1 MEKGYSGR
9 LGKTLEMAEIK
20 LITET
25 FNFLKNK
32 NSMNPKVE
40 QFLSK
45 AKKWQD
51 EMTLLREMILEC
63 NLEEDFKW
71 MHPCYT
77 LDNANIVLIHGF
89 KDYCA
94 LLFFKGV
101 LIKDEKGILIQQTEN
116 VQDRRQLRFKSVEE
130 IQKLESVI
138 KEYILEA
145 IAIEKAGLKVVMK
158 TTAEYKMPE
167 EFQIVL
173 EEMSELKTAFY
184 NLTPG
189 RQKAYLLY
197 FSAAKQAKTRE
208 ARIEKYIEKILIGKG
223 LDD

>member
-1 MEKGYSGR
+1 
-9 LGKTLEMAEIK
+9 
-20 LITET
+20 
-25 FNFLKNK
+25 
-32 NSMNPKVE
+32 MNPKVI

-51 EMTLLREMILEC
+51 EMTLLREIITEC
-63 NLEEDFKW
+63 DLEEDFKW

-77 LDNANIVLIHGF
+77 LNNANIVLIHGF

-101 LIKDEKGILIQQTEN
+101 LMKDEKGILIQQTEN
-116 VQDRRQLRFKSVEE
+116 VQDRRQLRFKNTAE
-130 IQKLESVI
+130 IEKLESVI
-138 KEYILEA
+138 REYIQEA

-158 TTAEYKMPE
+158 TTAQYQMPD
-167 EFQIVL
+167 EFQTVL
-173 EEMSELKTAFY
+173 EDMFELKKAFY
-184 NLTPG
+184 SLTPG

-197 FSAAKQAKTRE
+197 FSSAKQAKTRE
-208 ARIEKYIEKILIGKG
+208 ARIEKYIPKILDGKG

>member
-1 MEKGYSGR
+1 
-9 LGKTLEMAEIK
+9 
-20 LITET
+20 
-25 FNFLKNK
+25 
-32 NSMNPKVE
+32 MNPKVK
-40 QFLSK
+40 QFLNK

-51 EMTLLREMILEC
+51 EMTLLREMVLEC

-89 KDYCA
+89 KEYCA

-101 LIKDEKGILIQQTEN
+101 LLKDEKGILIQQTEN

-145 IAIEKAGLKVVMK
+145 IAIEKAGLKVVLK
-158 TTAEYKMPE
+158 TTSEYKMPE

-173 EEMSELKTAFY
+173 EEMPELKTAFY
-184 NLTPG
+184 KLTPG

-208 ARIEKYIEKILIGKG
+208 ARIEKYIEKILTGKG

>member
-1 MEKGYSGR
+1 
-9 LGKTLEMAEIK
+9 
-20 LITET
+20 
-25 FNFLKNK
+25 
-32 NSMNPKVE
+32 MNPKVI

-51 EMTLLREMILEC
+51 EMTLLREIITEC
-63 NLEEDFKW
+63 DLEEDFKW

-77 LDNANIVLIHGF
+77 LNNANIVLIHGF

-101 LIKDEKGILIQQTEN
+101 LMKDEKGILIQQTEN
-116 VQDRRQLRFKSVEE
+116 VQDRRQLRFKNTAE
-130 IQKLESVI
+130 IEKLESVI
-138 KEYILEA
+138 REYIQEA

-158 TTAEYKMPE
+158 TTAQYQMPE
-167 EFQIVL
+167 EFQTVL
-173 EEMSELKTAFY
+173 EDMSELKKAFY
-184 NLTPG
+184 SLTTG

-197 FSAAKQAKTRE
+197 FLSAKQAKTRE
-208 ARIEKYIEKILIGKG
+208 ARIEKYIPKILDVKG

>member
-1 MEKGYSGR
+1 M
-9 LGKTLEMAEIK
+9 
-20 LITET
+20 
-25 FNFLKNK
+25 
-32 NSMNPKVE
+32 NSKVA
-40 QFLSK
+40 QFLNK

-51 EMTLLREMILEC
+51 EMTLLREIIQEC
-63 NLEEDFKW
+63 NLTEDFKW

-89 KDYCA
+89 KEYCA

-101 LIKDEKGILIQQTEN
+101 LLKDEKGILIQQTEN

-130 IQKLESVI
+130 IQNLEATI
-138 KEYILEA
+138 KEYIEEA
-145 IAIEKAGLKVVMK
+145 IAIEKAGLKVVLK
-158 TTAEYKMPE
+158 TTAEYNIPE

-173 EEMSELKTAFY
+173 EEMPELKTAFY
-184 NLTPG
+184 KLTPG

-208 ARIEKYIEKILIGKG
+208 ARIEKYIEKILDGKG

>member
-1 MEKGYSGR
+1 
-9 LGKTLEMAEIK
+9 
-20 LITET
+20 
-25 FNFLKNK
+25 
-32 NSMNPKVE
+32 
-40 QFLSK
+40 
-45 AKKWQD
+45 
-51 EMTLLREMILEC
+51 MTLLREMILEC

-145 IAIEKAGLKVVMK
+145 IAIAKAGLKVVMK